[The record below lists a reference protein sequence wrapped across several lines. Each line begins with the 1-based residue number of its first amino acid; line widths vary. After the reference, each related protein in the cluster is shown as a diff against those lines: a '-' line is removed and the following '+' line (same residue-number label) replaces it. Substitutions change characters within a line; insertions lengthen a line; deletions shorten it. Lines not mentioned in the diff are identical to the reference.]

1 MRSTG
6 RGRRVRDDEL
16 NPEADQVGDK
26 PRKTVGLAFGPS
38 RFDAEILAL
47 DVASLA
53 KPTVEL
59 LHESS
64 VCLGRAN
71 GEEAN
76 PADVTRR
83 LRLAEARRENQSH
96 NENDRE
102 PDPPHTHLGG
112 DCCAGV

>member
-26 PRKTVGLAFGPS
+26 PRKTVGLALGPS
-38 RFDAEILAL
+38 IFDVEILAL

-53 KPTVEL
+53 KPTVKL
-59 LHESS
+59 LYESS
-64 VCLGRAN
+64 VRLGRAN

-83 LRLAEARRENQSH
+83 LRLGESRCESQSH
-96 NENDRE
+96 NESERE
-102 PDPPHTHLGG
+102 PDPPHGHLGWG
-112 DCCAGV
+112 WLAG